1 MSDIYHNNVQMIT
14 IFSTKMENIVKWP
27 VDENMCMLH
36 VMYNGLDEKGR
47 ELMTCGGTLEPR
59 ELLKSVMV
67 NGAGRTL
74 LYGASSEDAHKLL
87 EKIVQKNQERGK
99 TVMYTWKKVGYNRK
113 SDKRWN
119 VRHIWKTCLAKKG
132 MHVIFGKSKKNSMAH
147 EVLIRK
153 LKKLEKAGDKDEIE
167 NLYAATAKGWSALD
181 HAVGIKVD
189 HELNATLIC
198 NGTRDGAKIF
208 SMVNLADRMED
219 VCICYEY
226 DLVEV

>member
-67 NGAGRTL
+67 KRAGRTL

-87 EKIVQKNQERGK
+87 EKIVEKNKERGK
-99 TVMYTWKKVGYNRK
+99 TVVYTWKKMGYNRK
-113 SDKRWN
+113 TNKRWN
-119 VRHIWKTCLAKKG
+119 VKHIRKTCLGKKG
-132 MHVIFGKSKKNSMAH
+132 MHVIFGKSKKNSLCH
-147 EVLIRK
+147 EKWMKRLRK
-153 LKKLEKAGDKDEIE
+153 LEREGEEDEIE
-167 NLYAATAKGWSALD
+167 NLYAAAAEGWSALD

-189 HELNATLIC
+189 HDLNATLIC
-198 NGTRDGAKIF
+198 NGTRDGAKKF
-208 SMVNLADRMED
+208 SMVNLADRME
-219 VCICYEY
+219 
-226 DLVEV
+226 